1 MELENWRCWTRRPE
15 QPALKE
21 TWCQDIKLL
30 ALTSMGL
37 YIYTGSKYLL
47 QEESYSVT
55 SQLTLTLNEW
65 NACNLVL
72 FLSLTSN
79 LSQFLI

>member
-1 MELENWRCWTRRPE
+1 
-15 QPALKE
+15 
-21 TWCQDIKLL
+21 
-30 ALTSMGL
+30 MGL